1 LDGPTV
7 LFTMYRLEDYDYH
20 LPEDLIAQT
29 PAPNRDES
37 RLLHLQ
43 RSGSPINHRQFQ
55 DIVDLLQPSDLLLV
69 NNTRVVPGRLYG
81 RKPTGGK
88 VETLILNY
96 GQNNPGDD
104 ENQRTYRCLIKASK
118 QARAGTRLI
127 FDADLV
133 GEVQGFS
140 DGVYTIR
147 FTASQP
153 FEAVLDRI
161 GRMPLP
167 PYIKRGK
174 DDADDA
180 DRLRYQTVYARE
192 QGAIAAPTAGL
203 HFTDATLSK
212 IRDKGVGIAPITLH
226 VGYGT
231 FVPVRVDDI
240 RDHRMHEEWFSIST
254 ETADMV
260 NRAKDEGRRVV
271 AVGTTSVRTLEYVA
285 RKNGRLSPG
294 AGRCDLFIYPGF
306 TFKVVDAMI
315 TNFHLPKSTL
325 LMLVSA
331 FAGRETMLHAYAE
344 AVREKYRFFSYGDAM
359 LIE

>member
-1 LDGPTV
+1 
-7 LFTMYRLEDYDYH
+7 MYRLEDYDYH

-29 PAPNRDES
+29 PAPNREES

-43 RSGSPINHRQFQ
+43 RSSNHLEHLHFR
-55 DIVDLLQPSDLLLV
+55 DIADLLHPSDLLVV

-81 RKPTGGK
+81 RKQTGGK
-88 VETLILNY
+88 VEALILNY
-96 GQNNPGDD
+96 GQNDPGDD
-104 ENQRTYRCLIKASK
+104 GNQRTYQCLIKASK
-118 QARAGTRLI
+118 QARNGTRLV
-127 FDADLV
+127 FDADLS

-167 PYIKRGK
+167 PYIKRSE
-174 DDADDA
+174 DEADDA

-203 HFTDATLSK
+203 HFTDATLS
-212 IRDKGVGIAPITLH
+212 RLREKGVDIAAVTLH

-240 RDHRMHEEWFSIST
+240 RDHRMHEEWFSISA
-254 ETADMV
+254 ETADRV

-271 AVGTTSVRTLEYVA
+271 AVGTTSIRTLEYAA
-285 RKNGRLSPG
+285 RNSGRLAPG
-294 AGRCDLFIYPGF
+294 TGRCDLFIYPGF

-331 FAGRETMLHAYAE
+331 FAGRETILHAYAE